1 MLAPQ
6 ECFDFP
12 WLRIEKFRQDFGI
25 VALPRQPGLQP
36 VNILGKYIVDD
47 IGFHGF
53 LTDLVRFFK
62 RTGQIKFELQ
72 RGRELFAESG

>member
-25 VALPRQPGLQP
+25 VTLPRQPGLQP
-36 VNILGKYIVDD
+36 VNILGEYIVDH
-47 IGFHGF
+47 ISSHRF
-53 LTDLVRFFK
+53 LTNLVCFFK
-62 RTGQIKFELQ
+62 RTRQIKFELQ
-72 RGRELFAESG
+72 WGRELLAEGS